1 MNPLTAP
8 ITLSA
13 ATAAYLRDRL
23 SRSGVLILGVG
34 NSGNQIG
41 ALSGNDAAAALIA
54 SHPACPRISDAEL
67 TAIVDA
73 LRLRAGQGDVEAA
86 QLIFRIANAQQELAA
101 SAAIAELPADSAP
114 LDDPQPFADNLDPS

>member
-23 SRSGVLILGVG
+23 ARSGVLILGVG

-41 ALSGNDAAAALIA
+41 ALGGNDVAAALIA
-54 SHPACPRISDAEL
+54 SHPACPQISEAEL

-73 LRLRAGQGDVEAA
+73 LRVRAGQGDVEAA
-86 QLIFRIANAQQELAA
+86 QLIFRIATAQQELANM
-101 SAAIAELPADSAP
+101 AANAELPVDP
-114 LDDPQPFADNLDPS
+114 TLPDDPQPFTDNPDPS

>member
-13 ATAAYLRDRL
+13 ATATYFRDRL
-23 SRSGVLILGVG
+23 LRPGVLILGLG

-41 ALSGNDAAAALIA
+41 AQGGDDAAAALIA
-54 SHPACPRISDAEL
+54 SHPACPQISDAEL

-86 QLIFRIANAQQELAA
+86 QLIFRIATAQQELAIMAA
-101 SAAIAELPADSAP
+101 SADLPADP
-114 LDDPQPFADNLDPS
+114 TLPDDPQPFAANPDPS

>member
-1 MNPLTAP
+1 MNPMTMP

-13 ATAAYLRDRL
+13 ATAAYLRDHL
-23 SRSGVLILGVG
+23 LKPGVLILGVG

-41 ALSGNDAAAALIA
+41 AQSGNDAAATLIA

-86 QLIFRIANAQQELAA
+86 QLIFRIANVQQELAVG
-101 SAAIAELPADSAP
+101 AALSELSADSAP
-114 LDDPQPFADNLDPS
+114 PDDPQPSADSPDPS

>member
-23 SRSGVLILGVG
+23 ARPGVLILGVG

-41 ALSGNDAAAALIA
+41 ALGANGAAAALIA
-54 SHPACPRISDAEL
+54 SHPACPQISDAEL
-67 TAIVDA
+67 SAIVDA
-73 LRLRAGQGDVEAA
+73 LRLLAGQGDVEAA

-101 SAAIAELPADSAP
+101 SAAIAELTADSAP